1 MAVVLGDLQMVRE
14 LITHGAL
21 PNTASEVWNFG
32 VFLCVVKSVS
42 LFWAL
47 RIKPTVSFSC
57 GLVAQSALPCCAF
70 SWSAQLAEAVV
81 LTEQSVYG
89 CEAIYELAL
98 STIS

>member
-21 PNTASEVWNFG
+21 PNTASEVWDFL
-32 VFLCVVKSVS
+32 VFLYVVMSVS

-57 GLVAQSALPCCAF
+57 DLVAQSALPFCAF
-70 SWSAQLAEAVV
+70 LLSAQLAEAVI
-81 LTEQSVYG
+81 LTEQCVYG
-89 CEAIYELAL
+89 CDAIYELSL